1 MNDWAAGTT
10 YTPASGMGSAFKWG
24 LNNMPQGLSQ
34 RGANAFGGALQGMG
48 ASMMRGGQ
56 GAFQNP
62 GMSFAS
68 GLNNGMQS
76 LRRPQQGAFGFGSGE
91 GMGQQMAPMFNLKG
105 LFGG

>member
-1 MNDWAAGTT
+1 
-10 YTPASGMGSAFKWG
+10 MGSAFKWG
-24 LNNMPQGLSQ
+24 LNDNIQGLSQ
-34 RGANAFGGALQGMG
+34 RGANAFGGVLQKIGGGMQ
-48 ASMMRGGQ
+48 GGQ

-76 LRRPQQGAFGFGSGE
+76 LRQPNQGAFGFGSGE
-91 GMGQQMAPMFNLKG
+91 GMGQQMAPMFNLKS

>member
-1 MNDWAAGTT
+1 MNDWAANTT

-48 ASMMRGGQ
+48 ASMMQGGQ

-62 GMSFAS
+62 GMAFAS

-76 LRRPQQGAFGFGSGE
+76 LRQQQPQGAFGQGSG
-91 GMGQQMAPMFNLKG
+91 GMGQQMAPMFDLKK